1 MHLTGL
7 FGLATTCL
15 LTPLVLPSYAEATSD
30 NDGDTRVWLKEYG
43 FFPLGTHS
51 KTTKETLDLSDV
63 LDMLTGV
70 FSGKVAIGKERSG
83 VQAGM
88 EHLRFCRSETVSTR
102 DSSDPIQM
110 DATATPRLKTVSR
123 WDTADCL
130 TEAVSS
136 TATAAFACKS
146 LLSGET

>member
-70 FSGKVAIGKERSG
+70 FSGKVAVEKGTG

-88 EHLRFCRSETVSTR
+88 EHLRFSRSETVSTR
-102 DSSDPIQM
+102 NSSNPIQM
-110 DATATPRLKTVSR
+110 DATATPPLKTVSR
-123 WDTADCL
+123 WNIADCL

-136 TATAAFACKS
+136 TATAAFECKS

>member
-1 MHLTGL
+1 M
-7 FGLATTCL
+7 
-15 LTPLVLPSYAEATSD
+15 
-30 NDGDTRVWLKEYG
+30 
-43 FFPLGTHS
+43 GTHS
-51 KTTKETLDLSDV
+51 KTTKERLDLSDV
-63 LDMLTGV
+63 LDMLTGL

-83 VQAGM
+83 VQAEM

-102 DSSDPIQM
+102 NSSNPIQM

-130 TEAVSS
+130 TEAFSS
-136 TATAAFACKS
+136 TATAAIACKS